1 MNSFFS
7 TDLAVVPLLVGP
19 LQVLLAMLPAILL
32 GLGSAL
38 LALLKPRTFKLAL
51 RILWRL
57 KVSVL
62 LAVAVIGGM
71 VFGARAVFR
80 NSGTVTNAE
89 TATHDWPLFRGGP
102 QRTGTVAGSPSPTTG
117 GIHWTFANDAKT
129 FHSSPAIVGNRLYVT
144 SAEVGVFS
152 TRGAIYCLDADTGG
166 VVWKA
171 SPAGFRAT
179 FSSPA
184 VAGKYLVTGEGLH
197 QVKDGRIT
205 CLDVTRGGA
214 VLWSYR
220 TKSHVESTACI
231 AHGRAFIGAGD
242 DGYYCFQLEPDAHGN
257 PVLLWHLPGDKYHDA
272 ENDPVEHNGRVYF
285 GLGLNGQAL
294 ICVDAAS
301 GRELWRV
308 PTPFPVFSPPAVAR
322 GKIFIGMGNGDFVFS
337 AEELLARQIETRRG
351 AGATEAQIAELTK
364 EWKTHGE
371 VWCIDLA
378 TQQVEWRFQTDRT
391 VLGAIV
397 VSDDRLFFGTRG
409 GTVYSVGF
417 DGRQLATWNAHA
429 PLLASLAVTTSH
441 VYAAAENGR
450 LFALE
455 RTTLQPAWEC
465 ALGSAG
471 TFLSSPVVAR
481 GHAYVGTPEDGL
493 LCLGQP
499 ANATAPPLSLWPGH
513 LGGTGVGGNPEHT
526 PLPER
531 GAVLS
536 TWPANPGDPIPT
548 ITAPAAAVQS
558 RIFVPLAGPTQRGV
572 VCLRTDD
579 ATPQWFCETP
589 LGVSASPAAST
600 KHVVFVEGAKGSA
613 GRRLHFV
620 DAASG
625 AKLWSVEVAPDAFGL
640 CCLTEI
646 SVLVED
652 EPGRLTSL
660 DLSGKV
666 RWHSAKHSPLAGP
679 PALRDGLIVATTSDP
694 ATLFVLDDSEGRELW
709 SEAKNEAP
717 LTGPILHRNKIFY
730 ATADGINSRSV
741 HENPGGGSL
750 WGLPADWPRGA
761 VKGVLTVC
769 GDLIVA
775 ASTNNHSVIVLG
787 LDPPIDATNFS
798 EPLSEPVR
806 LRPASATPDLPVL
819 PARDALLYATSD
831 GLRRYDLTTKTSGLW
846 LETAEFGTI
855 TSPLIMAGSSVWF
868 ATEKR
873 GLIRAGAIS
882 K

>member
-1 MNSFFS
+1 VNAFFP
-7 TDLAVVPLLVGP
+7 TDLAVVPILVGP

-38 LALLKPRTFKLAL
+38 LALFKPRTFKLAL

-57 KVSVL
+57 KLSVL
-62 LAVAVIGGM
+62 LALAVIAGT

-80 NSGTVTNAE
+80 NTGTVTNAE
-89 TATHDWPLFRGGP
+89 TATHDWPTFRGGP
-102 QRTGTVAGSPSPTTG
+102 QRTGAVAGSPSPTTG
-117 GIHWTFANDAKT
+117 GINWSFANDAKS
-129 FHSSPAIVGNRLYVT
+129 FHSSPAVVGNRLYVT

-171 SPAGFRAT
+171 APDGFRAT

-231 AHGRAFIGAGD
+231 AHGRAVIGAGD

-257 PVLLWHLPGDKYHDA
+257 PVLLWHLPGDKYPDA
-272 ENDPVEHNGRVYF
+272 ENDAVEHEGRIYL
-285 GLGLNGQAL
+285 GLGLGGQAL
-294 ICVDAAS
+294 VCVDAAT

-308 PTPFPVFSPPAVAR
+308 ATPFPVFCPPAIAR
-322 GKIFIGMGNGDFVFS
+322 GKIFVGMGNGDFVFS

-351 AGATEAQIAELTK
+351 SGASEAQIAELTK
-364 EWKTHGE
+364 AWKTHGE

-378 TQQVEWRFQTDRT
+378 TQKVEWRFQTDRA
-391 VLGAIV
+391 VLGAISA
-397 VSDDRLFFGTRG
+397 SDDRIFFGTRG

-417 DGRQLATWNAHA
+417 DGRQNATWSAHA
-429 PLLASLAVTTSH
+429 PLLASLAVTASH
-441 VYAAAENGR
+441 VYATAENGR
-450 LFALE
+450 LFALD
-455 RTTLQPAWEC
+455 RTTLQPAWES

-471 TFLSSPVVAR
+471 THLSSPAVAR
-481 GHAYVGTPEDGL
+481 GHVYVGTPEDGL

-499 ANATAPPLSLWPGH
+499 ASTAAPPIWAGH
-513 LGGTGVGGNPEHT
+513 LGGAGAGGNPEHT

-536 TWPANPGDPIPT
+536 TWPAKPGDAIPT
-548 ITAPAAAVQS
+548 ITAPAAAVQN

-572 VCLRTDD
+572 ICLRTDD
-579 ATPQWFCETP
+579 ATQQWFCETP
-589 LGVSASPAAST
+589 LGVSASPAASA

-620 DAASG
+620 DANSG
-625 AKLWSVEVAPDAFGL
+625 AKLWSAKVSADAFGL
-640 CCLTEI
+640 CAITADA
-646 SVLVED
+646 VLAED
-652 EPGRLTSL
+652 QPGRLTSF
-660 DLSGKV
+660 DLTGKV
-666 RWHSAKHSPLAGP
+666 PWRASHQSELAGP
-679 PALRDGLIVATTSDP
+679 PALADALIIATTTAPD
-694 ATLFVLDDSEGRELW
+694 TLLALDAGSGRELW
-709 SEAKNEAP
+709 RIAVSEPP
-717 LTGPILHRNKIFY
+717 LTGPIVHRKMVFFGTPTGIAAHRILDGKRLWHAPVGEVKRDLVSCGDIV
-730 ATADGINSRSV
+730 ATVTAAGDFV
-741 HENPGGGSL
+741 TL
-750 WGLPADWPRGA
+750 DTTTGA
-761 VKGVLTVC
+761 VRAKQSSAIPNL
-769 GDLIVA
+769 
-775 ASTNNHSVIVLG
+775 
-787 LDPPIDATNFS
+787 PPI
-798 EPLSEPVR
+798 
-806 LRPASATPDLPVL
+806 PAH
-819 PARDALLYATSD
+819 DALLYATPT
-831 GLRRYDLTTKTSGLW
+831 GLKRFDVTANTSELW
-846 LETAEFGTI
+846 LATSDFGTI

-873 GLIRAGAIS
+873 GLIRAEIHD